1 MVDGIEKYNYVGNL
15 PANINN
21 AVIRVNNE
29 KGKYNCHGF
38 TGIVFGMSGIDIENY
53 ANGHRNLSIKPEVGT
68 LFAIHDSFA
77 KTVVH
82 SGVVVGF
89 DENNEP
95 LVISKEGKGGDVTIK
110 TANNLLAQYSK
121 YCIDD
126 LRSWIESGMTFLEQ
140 STKTKMFFVLAPKI

>member
-1 MVDGIEKYNYVGNL
+1 MVDGIEKYKYISNL
-15 PANINN
+15 STNINN
-21 AVIRVNNE
+21 AVVRVENE

-38 TGIVFGMSGIDIENY
+38 TGIVFGMSAIDIEKY
-53 ANGHRNLSIKPEVGT
+53 ANDHRNLSVKPEIGT

-95 LVISKEGKGGDVTIK
+95 LIISKEGKDGDISIK
-110 TANNLLAQYSK
+110 TADDLLTQYSK
-121 YCIDD
+121 YCNDD
-126 LRSWIESGMTFLEQ
+126 LIGWVNSGMTFLEK
-140 STKTKMFFVLAPKI
+140 TTETKMFFVLAPKM